1 MTDAEPARPT
11 RFRTGGLSQRK
22 PTRFRYEPD
31 AAGRAAMGEELELLG
46 LAFLRFEGE
55 LRPVGRDELILTARL
70 EARADQACVV
80 TLAPVPARVDQAVS
94 RRYVA
99 DFPTP
104 EGDEMEMPEDDSVEP
119 MPEVIDL
126 ADIAAEALALALP
139 EYPRA
144 PGAELG
150 EIVHIPPGATPIV
163 EVESKPFAGL
173 ASLAEKLGS
182 KPKDEPES
190 GK

>member
-1 MTDAEPARPT
+1 MTDADHARPT

-22 PTRFRYEPD
+22 PTRFRFEPD
-31 AAGRAAMGEELELLG
+31 AAARATMAEDLELLG
-46 LAFLRFEGE
+46 LAFLRLEGE

-70 EARADQACVV
+70 EARADQPCVV

-99 DFPTP
+99 DLPTP
-104 EGDEMEMPEDDSVEP
+104 DGDEMEMPEDDSVEP

-126 ADIAAEALALALP
+126 AEVAAEALALALP

-150 EIVHIPPGATPIV
+150 AVEHAPPGAAPIV
-163 EVESKPFAGL
+163 EAEVKPFASL
-173 ASLAEKLGS
+173 ASLAEKLATR
-182 KPKDEPES
+182 PKDTPE
-190 GK
+190 GDK